1 LLKHPSVK
9 KCAVIGVHHKE
20 TGEAIV
26 AFVLLDKEDSLKD
39 VKKYAGSS
47 HNKLLVPREII
58 QVSEKVFSD
67 WEDALGKLQK
77 RKIKT
82 YYETGRYQGR
92 LISNGV

>member
-1 LLKHPSVK
+1 
-9 KCAVIGVHHKE
+9 
-20 TGEAIV
+20 
-26 AFVLLDKEDSLKD
+26 
-39 VKKYAGSS
+39 
-47 HNKLLVPREII
+47 LVPREII